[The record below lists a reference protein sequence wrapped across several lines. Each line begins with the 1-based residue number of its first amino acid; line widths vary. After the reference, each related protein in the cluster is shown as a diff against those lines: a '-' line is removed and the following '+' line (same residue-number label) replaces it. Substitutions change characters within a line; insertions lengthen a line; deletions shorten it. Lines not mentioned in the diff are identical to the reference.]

1 MQVRRNK
8 GKKQVDEQMNIL
20 LLEDDQDLCNALSYQ
35 LQEEG
40 HSVDCCH
47 HGSDAELYIRQD
59 IYDLIL
65 LDCMLPGTD
74 GIHILKKMRAGGNL
88 TPVIILSALGEVN
101 QRVAG
106 LNAGADDYLV
116 KPFAFSELSAR
127 IGSLFRRKEAFQMKR
142 PSFGDLA
149 LDISENRLFCGEKYC
164 SLSQTESDLMCLLL
178 QADGK
183 ILSRLI
189 LLHKVW
195 GLDTSV
201 DDSNLDNYI
210 YFLRKRLK
218 TLESKVRIANR
229 RGLGYH
235 LEVHGKD

>member
-1 MQVRRNK
+1 MQVRENK
-8 GKKQVDEQMNIL
+8 GRKQVDEQMNIL

-35 LQEEG
+35 LREAG

-59 IYDLIL
+59 SYDLIL

-74 GIHILKKMRAGGNL
+74 GIHILKKMRASGNL
-88 TPVIILSALGEVN
+88 TPVIILSALGEVD

-106 LNAGADDYLV
+106 LNAGADDYMV

-127 IGSLFRRKEAFQMKR
+127 IGSLFRRKEVFR
-142 PSFGDLA
+142 TEPLSFGDLA

-164 SLSQTESDLMCLLL
+164 SRSQTESDLMCLLL

-218 TLESKVRIANR
+218 TLESNVCISNR

-235 LEVHGKD
+235 LEVQGKD

>member
-1 MQVRRNK
+1 
-8 GKKQVDEQMNIL
+8 MNIL
-20 LLEDDQDLCNALSYQ
+20 LLEDDRDLCNALSYQ
-35 LQEEG
+35 LENEG
-40 HSVDCCH
+40 HRVDCCC

-65 LDCMLPGTD
+65 LDCMLPG
-74 GIHILKKMRAGGNL
+74 
-88 TPVIILSALGEVN
+88 
-101 QRVAG
+101 
-106 LNAGADDYLV
+106 ADDYLV
-116 KPFAFSELSAR
+116 KPFAFSELCAR
-127 IGSLFRRKEAFQMKR
+127 IGSLFRRKEAFHMER

-149 LDISENRLFCGEKYC
+149 LDISENRLFCKEKC
-164 SLSQTESDLMCLLL
+164 CMLSQTESNLMHLLL

-183 ILSRLI
+183 ILSRSV

-218 TLESKVRIANR
+218 TLESQVRINNR
-229 RGLGYH
+229 RRLGYH
-235 LEVHGKD
+235 LEMQETD